1 MVNCGQIKTEQL
13 DAFVITIYRLEP
25 KGFEFSGLKRTNLMA
40 LKMEL
45 PISYKEKLRPTG
57 SQVMT
62 CHQLRKLIS
71 GGDC

>member
-1 MVNCGQIKTEQL
+1 MT
-13 DAFVITIYRLEP
+13 
-25 KGFEFSGLKRTNLMA
+25 